1 MMQDLIKKINE
12 LNDADEYSKCIELI
26 EEVPEAERG
35 YELTVLLGRAYS
47 NLGVLGDHK
56 EKAESDGV
64 DIFLMEKAVNI
75 FESVRLQGMDDW
87 YWNCRMAYALWMMS
101 GRELEALAHARKWQE
116 LNPDDEDAPHLIKTI
131 EEYVEENY
139 KEPIVYDFEEM
150 KAVGEHIEKYFGKY
164 DNVMHELVSPDI
176 HIDICVIPPRKEH
189 EYYTLVTMGM
199 GAFKMPVPEDK
210 EYEDLKRAEL
220 LVNLPSD
227 WHLDRESLKE
237 EKWYWPIRLLK
248 YMARSPLNNDL
259 YFCWGST
266 MEFDDIESFDEST
279 KLCTAITLSPGVFG
293 EPSYECRLPNGEVV
307 NFYQAI
313 PLYREELTY
322 KIENSVDKLLQKCPD
337 EILEVINPVRL
348 NAITDAETLNYDDRE
363 MDNAAEHIK
372 LIHEHN
378 LPVEELAAYN
388 HMAAYLR
395 WCINHNL
402 MGDVFLQQYGNIV
415 SSVQN
420 GTVTDLRS
428 FVRDELGGRLMIIDY
443 NRTGVM
449 FANWY
454 NTGNRSMP
462 YAYLKDLK
470 AYAAEYFKEQTSCDE
485 KTAYLHL
492 PWGEDYYKAVE
503 KIINARFEEFMNL
516 GEADKNAN
524 TQAFDETKFKQLL
537 SSWQGARHCL
547 ASDRIIRDG
556 CEVGFCCREEPDSD
570 DTGWDSGWRFEA
582 GDEDEVYSDEED
594 HYKVYDLNT
603 LCNLCPEILK
613 ILKSPFDTAFERGA
627 DGKLYKMDME
637 DEG

>member
-1 MMQDLIKKINE
+1 MNDLLKKIVEWNE
-12 LNDADEYSKCIELI
+12 ANEYQKCVDAIEAI
-26 EEVPEAERG
+26 PEEERG

-47 NLGVLGDHK
+47 NLGVLGDNNS
-56 EKAESDGV
+56 KANEDGV
-64 DIFLMEKAVNI
+64 DIFLLEKAVNI

-199 GAFKMPVPEDK
+199 GAFKMPVPEDD

-266 MEFDDIESFDEST
+266 MEFDDIESFDDST

-348 NAITDAETLNYDDRE
+348 NAITDAETLNYDERE
-363 MDNAAEHIK
+363 MDCTSEHIE
-372 LIHEHN
+372 LIKKYN
-378 LPVEELAAYN
+378 LQVDELAAYN

-395 WCINHNL
+395 WCILHNM
-402 MGDVFLQQYGNIV
+402 MGDVFLQQHGDVAINV
-415 SSVQN
+415 KSDSHK
-420 GTVTDLRS
+420 DLRA

-443 NRTGVM
+443 NYKGVC

-462 YAYLKDLK
+462 YAFIKDLK
-470 AYAAEYFKEQTSCDE
+470 AYAREYFKGQMPCAEE
-485 KTAYLHL
+485 AAYLLL
-492 PWGEDYYKAVE
+492 PWGDEYCRAVE
-503 KIINARFEEFMNL
+503 KIIEERFAE
-516 GEADKNAN
+516 
-524 TQAFDETKFKQLL
+524 
-537 SSWQGARHCL
+537 W
-547 ASDRIIRDG
+547 
-556 CEVGFCCREEPDSD
+556 
-570 DTGWDSGWRFEA
+570 
-582 GDEDEVYSDEED
+582 
-594 HYKVYDLNT
+594 
-603 LCNLCPEILK
+603 
-613 ILKSPFDTAFERGA
+613 
-627 DGKLYKMDME
+627 
-637 DEG
+637 

>member
-547 ASDRIIRDG
+547 ASDRIIMDG

>member
-1 MMQDLIKKINE
+1 MQQDLLKRINE

-26 EEVPEAERG
+26 EKIPEAERG

-64 DIFLMEKAVNI
+64 DIFLMEKALKVL
-75 FESVRLQGMDDW
+75 ESVRLQGMDDW

-116 LNPDDEDAPHLIKTI
+116 LNPDDEDAPNLIKTI

-150 KAVGEHIEKYFGKY
+150 KAVGEHIEKHFGKY

-199 GAFKMPVPEDK
+199 GAFKMPVPEDE

-220 LVNLPSD
+220 LINLPAD
-227 WHLDRESLKE
+227 WKLDRESLKE

-266 MEFDDIESFDEST
+266 MEFDDIESFDDST

-307 NFYQAI
+307 NFYQTI

-363 MDNAAEHIK
+363 MDNAAEHIE

-378 LPVEELAAYN
+378 LHVEEMAAYN

-402 MGDVFLQQYGNIV
+402 MGDVFLQQHGNIV
-415 SSVQN
+415 SAVKNS
-420 GTVTDLRS
+420 TMTDLRT

-443 NRTGVM
+443 NRTGVRL
-449 FANWY
+449 ANWY

-462 YAYLKDLK
+462 YAYIKDLK
-470 AYAAEYFKEQTSCDE
+470 AYAAEYFKGQPDYDE
-485 KTAYLHL
+485 ETAYLLL
-492 PWGEDYYKAVE
+492 PWNEDYYKAVE
-503 KIINARFEEFMNL
+503 KIINKRFDELMALDGNNEN
-516 GEADKNAN
+516 DKVLP
-524 TQAFDETKFKQLL
+524 FDETKFKELL
-537 SSWQGARHCL
+537 SDWQGARQCL
-547 ASDRIIRDG
+547 ASDRIMYDG
-556 CEVGFCCREEPDSD
+556 CEIGFCCHEEPDSD

-582 GDEDEVYSDEED
+582 GDEDEVYNDEED
-594 HYKVYDLNT
+594 HYRVYDLNI
-603 LCNLCPEILK
+603 LCNLYPEILK

-627 DGKLYKMDME
+627 DGKLHKMDME
-637 DEG
+637 EEG

>member
-1 MMQDLIKKINE
+1 MQKDLMKKINE

-26 EEVPEAERG
+26 EAVPESERG

-64 DIFLMEKAVNI
+64 DIFFMEKAVNI
-75 FESVRLQGMDDW
+75 LESVRLQGMDDW

-199 GAFKMPVPEDK
+199 GAFKMPVPEDD

-266 MEFDDIESFDEST
+266 MEFDDIESFDDST

-348 NAITDAETLNYDDRE
+348 NAITDAETLNYDERE
-363 MDNAAEHIK
+363 MDCASEHIE
-372 LIHEHN
+372 LIKKYN
-378 LPVEELAAYN
+378 LQVDELAAYN

-395 WCINHNL
+395 WCILHNM
-402 MGDVFLQQYGNIV
+402 MGDVFMQQHGGVVNA
-415 SSVQN
+415 VQS
-420 GTVTDLRS
+420 GTVTDLRA

-443 NRTGVM
+443 NRNGVM

-470 AYAAEYFKEQTSCDE
+470 AYAAEYFKEQPSCDE
-485 KTAYLHL
+485 DTAYLLL
-492 PWGEDYYKAVE
+492 PWGEEYYKAVE
-503 KIINARFEEFMNL
+503 EIINARFEEFMDL
-516 GEADKNAN
+516 GDADENAN
-524 TQAFDETKFKQLL
+524 AQSFDETQFKELL
-537 SSWQGARHCL
+537 PDWQGARHCL
-547 ASDRIIRDG
+547 ASGRIIMDG
-556 CEVGFCCREEPDSD
+556 CEVGFCCREEPGSD

-582 GDEDEVYSDEED
+582 GDEDEVYAGED
-594 HYKVYDLNT
+594 AEYGIYDLNT
-603 LCNLCPEILK
+603 ICNLYPEL
-613 ILKSPFDTAFERGA
+613 LPLLNSSYGTAFERNKKGRLVQI
-627 DGKLYKMDME
+627 K
-637 DEG
+637 DEEE